1 VTASPLE
8 PRLNPYR
15 PDIADVRLKGKVDSA
30 RFIEGTLRR
39 VVAPVAPLKR
49 EPRSDA
55 GLDTQVLHGEAF
67 RVFED
72 LDEGWSWGQLETDS
86 YVGYVP
92 TDALGPPSPKPT
104 HRVGALRTFLY
115 PGPDMKLPAIAPLSF
130 GSAVALSGSAD
141 TRGTHYRL
149 LARGEGA
156 IVAAHAVPFDAPPEP
171 DFVAVAERFLNT
183 AYLWGGRTSI
193 GLDCSALV
201 QLSLMAA
208 GKPAPRDTD
217 LQEKL
222 LGRRLAHGMEA
233 KLRRGDLLYW
243 KGHVAILT
251 APDGIVHASGHHMT
265 VVTEPLAVALARI
278 GPPTSVK
285 RID

>member
-1 VTASPLE
+1 MTLE
-8 PRLNPYR
+8 PRLNAYR
-15 PDIADVRLKGKVDSA
+15 PDIADIRLKGRVDSA
-30 RFIEGTLRR
+30 RFIEGTERR
-39 VVAPVAPLKR
+39 VVAPSAPLKR

-55 GLDTQVLHGEAF
+55 GLDTEVLHGESF

-92 TDALGPPSPKPT
+92 TDALGPPAPKPT
-104 HRVGALRTFLY
+104 HRVAALRTFLY
-115 PGPDMKLPAIAPLSF
+115 PGPDMKLPAVAPLSF
-130 GSAVALSGSAD
+130 GSAVALAGAAE
-141 TRGTHYRL
+141 TRGTRYRL

-156 IVAAHAVPFDAPPEP
+156 IVAAHAVPLDAPPAP

-222 LGRRLAHGMEA
+222 LGRKLAHGIEA
-233 KLRRGDLLYW
+233 KLERGDLLYW
-243 KGHVAILT
+243 KGHVAILA
-251 APDGIVHASGHHMT
+251 APDRIVHASGHHMA
-265 VVTEPLAVALARI
+265 VVAEPLAEALARI
-278 GPPTSVK
+278 GPPASV
-285 RID
+285 RRVA